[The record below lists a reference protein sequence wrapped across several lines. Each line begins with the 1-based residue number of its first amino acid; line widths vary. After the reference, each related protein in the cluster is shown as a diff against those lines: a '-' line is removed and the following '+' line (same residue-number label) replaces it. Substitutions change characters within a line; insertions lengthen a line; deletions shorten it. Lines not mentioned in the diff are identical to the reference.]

1 MVKDLMTD
9 IQEGQADNHFVHM
22 NADAGVAAELMG
34 KYNVQQLSVMDT
46 RGSNKKVVGII
57 TAESILRYY
66 SNEKRKEN
74 KYESP
79 RRTREL
85 MVTGRR
91 LAKRAY
97 RK

>member
-1 MVKDLMTD
+1 VKDLMTG
-9 IQEGQADNHFVHM
+9 IQDEYRDTHFVHM

-34 KYNVQQLSVMDT
+34 KYNLQQLTVMDT
-46 RGSNKKVVGII
+46 RGSDKKAVGII

-66 SNEKRKEN
+66 SSEKRKEN

-79 RRTREL
+79 RKTREL

-91 LAKRAY
+91 LAKKAY